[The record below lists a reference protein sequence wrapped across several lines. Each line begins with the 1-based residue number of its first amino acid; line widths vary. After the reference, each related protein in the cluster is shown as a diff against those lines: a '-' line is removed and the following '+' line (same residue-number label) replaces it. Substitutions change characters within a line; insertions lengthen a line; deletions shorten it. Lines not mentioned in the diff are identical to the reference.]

1 MFKKLWYV
9 SSFLF
14 LCLCSNHV
22 MAGEIHEA
30 AKKGDLKTVKKI
42 LAKDI
47 TRIHAQDEVG
57 YTPLSW
63 AAVRGKWDVLKFLL
77 EAGADV
83 NYQGIDRCAALFSA
97 CNHDRPEIILLL
109 LARGADMEHKNA
121 WGNTALSL
129 AAQKGNARVVALL
142 ISKGADINTAS
153 HEGWTPL
160 HYARKADHQE
170 VVDILLDAGADA
182 TIKDSY
188 GKAALDYTFK
198 RPPPV
203 SLEKNKL
210 HEYAGEYTMP
220 DGFYFIV
227 WVEND
232 RLWFQ
237 DYAHERLYPIG
248 VDSFYSEK
256 EPWLISFSRNDKGEV
271 DSLYAGFLRQTLAAA
286 RDREIK
292 VRNVKK
298 YRVGLLCED
307 VARETIPDRYR
318 QLISPLSGFDSTVTS
333 VIVVIENSPV
343 DKAGIRCGDIILKF
357 KDVPIS
363 TYLQLKN
370 LLIKEPSGARIPLE
384 ILRGGEVLK
393 TSVILN

>member
-9 SSFLF
+9 SLFLF
-14 LCLCSNHV
+14 LSLCSSDI

-30 AKKGDLKTVKKI
+30 AKKGDLVTVKKI
-42 LAKDI
+42 LAKDA

-63 AAVRGKWDVLKFLL
+63 AAVRGKWDVLKYLL
-77 EAGADV
+77 EADV
-83 NYQGIDRCAALFSA
+83 NYQGIDRCAALFNA
-97 CNHDRPEIILLL
+97 CNHDRPEIISLL

-129 AAQKGNARVVALL
+129 AAQKGNARVVAFL
-142 ISKGADINTAS
+142 ISEGADINTTS

-160 HYARKADHQE
+160 HYARIADHPE
-170 VVDILLDAGADA
+170 VVDILLEAGADT

-188 GKAALDYTFK
+188 GKAALDYAFK
-198 RPPPV
+198 RPLPI

-210 HEYAGEYTMP
+210 HEYVGEYTMP
-220 DGFYFIV
+220 EGFYFVV
-227 WVEND
+227 WIEDD

-237 DYAHERLYPIG
+237 DYVHERLYPIG

-271 DSLYAGFLRQTLAAA
+271 DSLYVGFLRQTLAAA

-292 VRNVKK
+292 VRKEKK

-307 VARETIPDRYR
+307 IPRETLPDRYR
-318 QLISPLSGFDSTVTS
+318 QLISPLSGSDSTVNL

-343 DKAGIRCGDIILKF
+343 DKA
-357 KDVPIS
+357 V
-363 TYLQLKN
+363 
-370 LLIKEPSGARIPLE
+370 SGA
-384 ILRGGEVLK
+384 
-393 TSVILN
+393 VISF